1 MCAFSSRVITGCF
14 TTAVFLF
21 LIASFIVQFGLFL
34 VMGVAILVALMMHS
48 FLLYL
53 FRKSKW

>member
-1 MCAFSSRVITGCF
+1 
-14 TTAVFLF
+14 VFLF
-21 LIASFIVQFGLFL
+21 LIAFFIVQFGLFL
-34 VMGVAILVALMMHS
+34 VMDLAILAALVMHS